1 MPSEPIRVIV
11 VIVVHPREVLPFSL
25 GQDFAHPTL
34 ASLVDRNQTLDDHHV
49 TPNAVELR
57 MDTPRMGWGACA
69 GESQGSAVPYAQ
81 PAGNA
86 ATWQTPC
93 RVPACEGEVPLHT
106 VPARVCHATLAG
118 LDSLRWPAA

>member
-57 MDTPRMGWGACA
+57 M
-69 GESQGSAVPYAQ
+69 
-81 PAGNA
+81 
-86 ATWQTPC
+86 
-93 RVPACEGEVPLHT
+93 PL
-106 VPARVCHATLAG
+106 VDADLAKPVTG
-118 LDSLRWPAA
+118 TQRA